1 MTKLAGAAA
10 PPIVCVIDDDASV
23 RKALR
28 RLLAASGYE
37 VELHD
42 SAASYLLRDRSR
54 EPACLLLDIKMPVV
68 SGLEFQRQI
77 ASSGRIP
84 PIVFITAHV
93 EDEARAEAL
102 ALGAVDV
109 LYKPLRQVV
118 LLDAVRRALKRNA
131 P

>member
-1 MTKLAGAAA
+1 MGDFAGAA
-10 PPIVCVIDDDASV
+10 PVVCVIDDDASV

-28 RLLAASGYE
+28 RLLQTSGFE

-54 EPACLLLDIKMPVV
+54 EPDCLLLDIKMPVM

-77 ASSGRIP
+77 AVSGRVP
-84 PIVFITAHV
+84 PIVFITAHA
-93 EDEARAEAL
+93 EDEARAEAM

-118 LLDAVRRALKRNA
+118 LLDAVRRALEHVPGR
-131 P
+131 